1 MGLFDSDFQIE
12 KYIRDR
18 VPELTDLSNREL
30 FKKIV
35 GNLTVDLYKHVKD
48 EYDALERRV
57 FEEAPKALQMPDLI
71 TCVIPQ
77 DKYDLTDADMFPI
90 FAEDLDEVKVDA
102 LEMISAVK
110 SGKEFYLYTCM
121 MELDF
126 LELEKLFGGGRRFK
140 GVIQNEYG
148 ETFAEFILKPNR
160 RYVRKAEE
168 FYKISAL
175 NYLPWRSLNTAYLFK
190 LVDVFVV
197 SIEEWDD
204 QTEVKKVTT
213 DFAELSDKVLFKPL
227 PLWNA
232 RAVTIKGNSY
242 PQPAIDRK
250 YFEHYLYKSQFRD
263 GYEYLLRS
271 SEVPVRNIRRQNGDW
286 YIICDSDRPNDW
298 QFYEISSA
306 PVAANYD
313 KPLLSNE
320 RNESFSRNMI
330 EYFGQ
335 RIKTRTEMIRFFAAF
350 KVSEQLTFVDAK
362 IVDKPE
368 VRETYSTE
376 AFIDY
381 EYRTGERAQT
391 LQFSFK
397 PADEDFYLNR
407 DIMSFLVTEI
417 QHLFPEYQCV
427 GKLV

>member
-168 FYKISAL
+168 F
-175 NYLPWRSLNTAYLFK
+175 
-190 LVDVFVV
+190 
-197 SIEEWDD
+197 
-204 QTEVKKVTT
+204 
-213 DFAELSDKVLFKPL
+213 
-227 PLWNA
+227 
-232 RAVTIKGNSY
+232 
-242 PQPAIDRK
+242 
-250 YFEHYLYKSQFRD
+250 
-263 GYEYLLRS
+263 
-271 SEVPVRNIRRQNGDW
+271 
-286 YIICDSDRPNDW
+286 
-298 QFYEISSA
+298 
-306 PVAANYD
+306 
-313 KPLLSNE
+313 
-320 RNESFSRNMI
+320 
-330 EYFGQ
+330 
-335 RIKTRTEMIRFFAAF
+335 
-350 KVSEQLTFVDAK
+350 
-362 IVDKPE
+362 
-368 VRETYSTE
+368 
-376 AFIDY
+376 
-381 EYRTGERAQT
+381 
-391 LQFSFK
+391 
-397 PADEDFYLNR
+397 
-407 DIMSFLVTEI
+407 
-417 QHLFPEYQCV
+417 
-427 GKLV
+427 